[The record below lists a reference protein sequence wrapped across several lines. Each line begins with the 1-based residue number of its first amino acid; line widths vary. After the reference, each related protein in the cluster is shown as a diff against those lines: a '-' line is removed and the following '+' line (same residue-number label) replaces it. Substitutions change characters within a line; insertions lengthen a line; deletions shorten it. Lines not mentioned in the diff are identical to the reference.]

1 MIKGLI
7 RKIVGDRKTRLMKRL
22 APRIEEVKSRAAE
35 FTGLDDADFPAK
47 TEEFI
52 ERLRA
57 GETVDDIMA
66 EAFGLVYEACR
77 RHVGRSWEVVGHEIT
92 WEMVPFDVQ
101 IAGAI
106 TLHEGSIAEMATGEG
121 KTLVAVMPLYLNAL
135 EKKGAHLVTVNDY
148 LARRDA
154 EWMGVIYEFLGLSVG
169 FLQNEMGPEERKQ
182 AYACDI
188 TYGTNNEFGFDYLRD
203 NMKLDK
209 ESQVQREHHYAIV
222 DEVDSVLIDEARTPL
237 IISGPVPGSS
247 REENFSFLRSRVESL
262 VRKQKQMIN
271 NLMSEVEKAASRD
284 GDDGD
289 DDDIGVKLLLARRGD
304 PRNKKFMKLRKIPGL
319 ERMML
324 SAEAGFMRDK
334 RLHELDEE
342 LYFVVDE
349 KGNTVDLTEKGRN
362 NLSME
367 DRELFVLP
375 DLSIQIEEI
384 DADDSLDAAEKIRRK
399 DSAYRRYAEKSEVI
413 HNFSQLLKAYSLF
426 EKDVDYVVQD
436 GKVMIVD
443 EFTGRLMPG
452 RRFSD
457 GLHQALEAKE
467 KVRIEGETQT
477 FATITLQNYF
487 RMYDKLAGMTG
498 TAETEEEEFH
508 KIYDLVVNV
517 IPTNRPVRRIDYDDI
532 IFRTKREKYAAIIKE
547 TKRLHEAG
555 LPVLVGTVSVEV
567 SETLSRMLKRE
578 GIPHNVL
585 NAKYHQRE
593 AEIVALAGKKG
604 AVTIATNMAGRG
616 TDIKLE
622 EGVVK
627 CERCCI
633 KCETPDRCDEC
644 PNEVKRTDCVEDVP
658 CGLQIIGT
666 ERHESRRID
675 RQLRGRSGRQGDPGA
690 SRFFISLEDD
700 LMRLFGSERI
710 SSVMDRL
717 GAEEGEVITH
727 PFITRAI
734 EKSQKKVELYNF
746 GIRKRLLEYD
756 DVMNKQREVI
766 YGRRNSILET
776 DDLDGMI
783 HGLIDNVI
791 DQVAYKYLPPGSL
804 PEEGDLDG
812 AAGELETIFLFRF
825 DMSSL
830 TGEGRKEEE
839 AVMNHLRAEARKAFE
854 ARKSM
859 IPPEIML
866 QLEKMI
872 MLQSIDEKWMDHLR
886 ELDSLRESIHFR
898 SYAQKDPLVE
908 YKQEAFQMFA
918 DMVDDIDRS
927 VLWGLFHAR
936 IEPPENDERRSRG
949 REVAMHRTVDAYSAA
964 KPPPPKTE
972 LVEISHVGGGDIGP
986 AGVGAPRR
994 PKKRETP
1001 KVGRNDPCPCGSG
1014 KKYKK
1019 CCGRGE

>member
-1 MIKGLI
+1 LLKGLI
-7 RKIVGDRKTRLMKRL
+7 HKFVGDRKSRLMKRL
-22 APRIEEVKSRAAE
+22 SPSIAEVKEWADRAKGI
-35 FTGLDDADFPAK
+35 TDDDFPAR
-47 TEEFI
+47 TSDLV
-52 ERLRA
+52 ERLQN
-57 GETVDDIMA
+57 GETVDDIMP

-77 RHVGRSWEVVGHEIT
+77 RNVGKSWDVVGHETT

-101 IAGAI
+101 IAGSIA
-106 TLHEGSIAEMATGEG
+106 LHEGAIVEMATGEG

-135 EKKGAHLVTVNDY
+135 TKKSSHLITVNDY

-154 EWMGVIYEFLGLSVG
+154 EWMGKIYEFLGLTVG
-169 FLQNEMGPEERKQ
+169 YLQNEMGPEERKRV
-182 AYACDI
+182 YSCDI

-203 NMKLDK
+203 NMKLNG
-209 ESQVQREHHYAIV
+209 EYQVQRVHHYAIV

-247 REENFSFLRSRVESL
+247 KDENFSFLRTRIEDL
-262 VRKQKQMIN
+262 VRKQKRMIN
-271 NLMSEVEKAASRD
+271 DLMTKVEKAAGVD
-284 GDDGD
+284 GEDGGD
-289 DDDIGVKLLLARRGD
+289 EDLGVNLLLARRGD
-304 PRNKKFMKLRKIPGL
+304 PKNKRFMKMRKIPGF

-324 SAEAGFMRDK
+324 NAEAGFMREK
-334 RLHELDEE
+334 RMNDLDEE
-342 LYFVVDE
+342 LFFVVDE
-349 KGNTVDLTEKGRN
+349 KSNTVDLTEKGRN
-362 NLSME
+362 NLSKE

-375 DLSIQIEEI
+375 DLSIQVNEI
-384 DADDSLDAAEKIRRK
+384 DSDESLDPAEKIRK
-399 DSAYRRYAEKSEVI
+399 KEAVYRRYAEKSEVI
-413 HNFSQLLKAYSLF
+413 HNFSQLMKAYTLF
-426 EKDVDYVVQD
+426 EKDIEYVVQD

-467 KVRIEGETQT
+467 RVRIEGETQT

-487 RMYDKLAGMTG
+487 RMYDKLSGMTG

-508 KIYDLVVNV
+508 KIYELVVNV
-517 IPTNRPVRRIDYDDI
+517 IPTNKPVRRIDYDDI
-532 IFRTKREKYAAIIKE
+532 IFRTKRENYAKIIQE
-547 TKRLHEAG
+547 TRRLHEAG
-555 LPVLVGTVSVEV
+555 LPVLVGTVTVEV

-585 NAKYHQRE
+585 NAKQHQSE
-593 AEIVALAGKKG
+593 AEIVAWAGTKG

-622 EGVVK
+622 KGIVQ

-633 KCETPDRCDEC
+633 LCETPDGCAEC
-644 PNEVKRTDCVEDVP
+644 PNESKKTDCIEDVP

-675 RQLRGRSGRQGDPGA
+675 RQLRGRAGRQGDPGA

-710 SSVMDRL
+710 SGVMDRL

-766 YGRRNSILET
+766 YGRRNSILDT
-776 DDLDGMI
+776 DDLDGMV

-791 DQVAYKYLPPGSL
+791 YQVIDGYMPPDTL
-804 PEEGDLDG
+804 YDEWDIEG
-812 AAGELETIFLFRF
+812 AAGELETIFLFKF
-825 DMSSL
+825 DTSDLS
-830 TGEGRKEEE
+830 EKDRKEEQ
-839 AVMNHLRAEARKAFE
+839 AIISHFRAEARKAFE
-854 ARKSM
+854 LRKSM
-859 IPPEIML
+859 IPEEIML

-872 MLQSIDEKWMDHLR
+872 MLQSIDEKWMDNLR
-886 ELDSLRESIHFR
+886 ELDNLREGIHFR

-908 YKQEAFQMFA
+908 YKQEAFQMFS
-918 DMVDDIDRS
+918 DMVDDIDKT

-936 IEPPENDERRSRG
+936 VDSPEKTGRKQAR
-949 REVAMHRTVDAYSAA
+949 REVAMHRTVDAYADAHTPQETKPVQAA
-964 KPPPPKTE
+964 AP
-972 LVEISHVGGGDIGP
+972 GGVIGP
-986 AGVGAPRR
+986 AGPGRNAKPLQ
-994 PKKRETP
+994 REEP

-1019 CCGRGE
+1019 CCGRGD

>member
-1 MIKGLI
+1 MFKGLI
-7 RKIVGDRKTRLMKRL
+7 HKFVGDRKSRLMKRL
-22 APRIEEVKSRAAE
+22 SPGIAEVKEWADRAKGIA
-35 FTGLDDADFPAK
+35 DDDFPAR
-47 TEEFI
+47 TSDLA
-52 ERLRA
+52 ERLQN
-57 GETVDDIMA
+57 GETVDDIMP

-77 RHVGRSWEVVGHEIT
+77 RHVGRSWDVVGHETT

-106 TLHEGSIAEMATGEG
+106 ALHDGSIVEMATGEG

-135 EKKGAHLVTVNDY
+135 TKKSSHLITVNDY
-148 LARRDA
+148 LARRDS
-154 EWMGVIYEFLGLSVG
+154 EWMGKIYEFLGLTVG
-169 FLQNEMGPEERKQ
+169 YLQNEMGPEERKRV
-182 AYACDI
+182 YSCDI

-203 NMKLDK
+203 NMKLNGDY
-209 ESQVQREHHYAIV
+209 QVQRVHHYAIV

-247 REENFSFLRSRVESL
+247 KDENFSFLRTRIEDL
-262 VRKQKQMIN
+262 VRKQKRMIN
-271 NLMSEVEKAASRD
+271 DLMTKVEKAAGVD
-284 GDDGD
+284 GGDDGD
-289 DDDIGVKLLLARRGD
+289 EDLGVNLLLARRGD
-304 PRNKKFMKLRKIPGL
+304 PKNKRFMKMRKLPGF
-319 ERMML
+319 ERIML
-324 SAEAGFMRDK
+324 ATEAGFMREK
-334 RLHELDEE
+334 RMNDLDEE
-342 LYFVVDE
+342 LFFVVDE
-349 KGNTVDLTEKGRN
+349 KSNVVDLTEKGRN
-362 NLSME
+362 NLSKE
-367 DRELFVLP
+367 DRELFILP
-375 DLSIQIEEI
+375 DLSIQIKEI
-384 DADDSLDAAEKIRRK
+384 DSDESLDPAEKIRKK
-399 DSAYRRYAEKSEVI
+399 DAAYRRYAEKSEVI
-413 HNFSQLLKAYSLF
+413 HNFSQLMKAYTLF
-426 EKDVDYVVQD
+426 EKDIEYVVQD

-467 KVRIEGETQT
+467 RVRIEGETQT

-487 RMYDKLAGMTG
+487 RMYDKLSGMTG

-517 IPTNRPVRRIDYDDI
+517 IPTNKPVRRIDYDDI
-532 IFRTKREKYAAIIKE
+532 IFRTKREKYAKIIQE
-547 TKRLHEAG
+547 TRRLHEAG
-555 LPVLVGTVSVEV
+555 LPVLVGTVTVEV

-585 NAKYHQRE
+585 NAKQHQSE
-593 AEIVALAGKKG
+593 AEIVAWAGKKG

-622 EGVVK
+622 KGIVQ

-633 KCETPDRCDEC
+633 LCETPDGCAEC
-644 PNEVKRTDCVEDVP
+644 PNENKKTDCIEDVP

-675 RQLRGRSGRQGDPGA
+675 RQLRGRAGRQGDPGA

-717 GAEEGEVITH
+717 GAEEGEAITH

-766 YGRRNSILET
+766 YGRRNSILDT
-776 DDLDGMI
+776 DDLDGMV

-791 DQVAYKYLPPGSL
+791 YQVIDGYMPPDTL
-804 PEEGDLDG
+804 HDEWDIEG

-825 DMSSL
+825 DTSELS
-830 TGEGRKEEE
+830 EKDRKEEQTIIS
-839 AVMNHLRAEARKAFE
+839 HFRAEARKAFE
-854 ARKSM
+854 LRKSM
-859 IPPEIML
+859 IPEEIML

-872 MLQSIDEKWMDHLR
+872 MLQSIDEKWMDNLR
-886 ELDSLRESIHFR
+886 ELDNLREGIHFR

-908 YKQEAFQMFA
+908 YKQEAYQMFY
-918 DMVDDIDRS
+918 DMVDDIDKT

-936 IEPPENDERRSRG
+936 VDSPEKTGRKQPR
-949 REVAMHRTVDAYSAA
+949 REVAMHRTVDAYADAHAPQETKPEQASA
-964 KPPPPKTE
+964 P
-972 LVEISHVGGGDIGP
+972 GGVIGP
-986 AGVGAPRR
+986 AGSSRSAQPLQ
-994 PKKRETP
+994 REEP

-1019 CCGRGE
+1019 CCGRGD